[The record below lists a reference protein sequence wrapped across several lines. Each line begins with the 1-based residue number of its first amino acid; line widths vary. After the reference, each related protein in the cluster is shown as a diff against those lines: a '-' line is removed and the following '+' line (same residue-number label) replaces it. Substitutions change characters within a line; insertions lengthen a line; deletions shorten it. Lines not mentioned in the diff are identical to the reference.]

1 MLLLGSNS
9 PQSDVLTQCS
19 TSDCG
24 LLVPKSIIG
33 LVVSVYQH
41 CVSTSDCGLLV
52 PESIIG
58 LVVSVCQHCVSTS
71 DCGLLVPESIHSVGK
86 H

>member
-1 MLLLGSNS
+1 MLLSGTNS
-9 PQSDVLTQCS
+9 PQSDVLTQFSVYQHCVN

-24 LLVPKSIIG
+24 LFVPESIIG

-52 PESIIG
+52 PK
-58 LVVSVCQHCVSTS
+58 
-71 DCGLLVPESIHSVGK
+71 DY
-86 H
+86 